1 MKRLIFFAAVLLAAL
16 SCGTEKQQ
24 EALPRAMVLSVTID
38 GRPVLDGSSVSG
50 ISLSPRIVVEFSREI
65 TVDAV
70 SLAVLA
76 FNGPE
81 LRGEVDAPE
90 ASVLVLTPSEPLS
103 PLRKYGLGITAG
115 ESFGVDLVEGFS
127 FSFTTTYDTSDKF
140 PRISD
145 EELFDKV
152 QRAAFDYF
160 WDYAHPVSGLARER
174 LGSGETVTTGGSGF
188 GLMAIIVGIE
198 RGWISREEGAQRML
212 TIVRFLQGAERFH
225 GAWPHWMD
233 GTTGKV
239 KAFST
244 KDDGADLVETAFMV
258 EGLLAA
264 RQYFTR
270 TDAVETEIRSTV
282 KTLWEEV
289 EWTWFQQGGQ
299 KVLYWHWSPTY
310 DWQMNM
316 HIRSWN
322 EALMVYV
329 LAASSPTYPI
339 TKEVYDKGWNGTNS
353 YNFKDPLFF
362 VHYSFMGL
370 DPRGL
375 KDSYADYWEQNCR
388 HVRTNYEYC
397 VNSKAGY
404 GYSAECWGLTAS
416 DYYKGYIASSPA
428 NDTGTVA
435 PTAALASFPYMPEEA
450 MAAMKFF
457 YYTLGDKLWG
467 PYGFYD
473 SFALKERWFAT
484 SYIAIDQGPIVV
496 MMENYRSGLLWDIF
510 MRDED
515 VLRGLAALGFTR

>member
-1 MKRLIFFAAVLLAAL
+1 M
-16 SCGTEKQQ
+16 
-24 EALPRAMVLSVTID
+24 
-38 GRPVLDGSSVSG
+38 
-50 ISLSPRIVVEFSREI
+50 
-65 TVDAV
+65 
-70 SLAVLA
+70 
-76 FNGPE
+76 N
-81 LRGEVDAPE
+81 
-90 ASVLVLTPSEPLS
+90 TP
-103 PLRKYGLGITAG
+103 
-115 ESFGVDLVEGFS
+115 
-127 FSFTTTYDTSDKF
+127 
-140 PRISD
+140 
-145 EELFDKV
+145 
-152 QRAAFDYF
+152 
-160 WDYAHPVSGLARER
+160 
-174 LGSGETVTTGGSGF
+174 
-188 GLMAIIVGIE
+188 
-198 RGWISREEGAQRML
+198 
-212 TIVRFLQGAERFH
+212 
-225 GAWPHWMD
+225 
-233 GTTGKV
+233 
-239 KAFST
+239 
-244 KDDGADLVETAFMV
+244 
-258 EGLLAA
+258 
-264 RQYFTR
+264 TR
-270 TDAVETEIRSTV
+270 RCCAT
-282 KTLWEEV
+282 
-289 EWTWFQQGGQ
+289 
-299 KVLYWHWSPTY
+299 
-310 DWQMNM
+310 
-316 HIRSWN
+316 
-322 EALMVYV
+322 
-329 LAASSPTYPI
+329 
-339 TKEVYDKGWNGTNS
+339 WNGTDS

-362 VHYSFMGL
+362 VHYSFLGL